1 MNALRATE
9 MDSYKWIK
17 QYVLYDVTFTTI
29 KKHFK
34 NRERN
39 REIKTVGIRSSGY
52 SGRNPEYPVSPGRN
66 LGLSLGF
73 HTLTH

>member
-1 MNALRATE
+1 
-9 MDSYKWIK
+9 MDKTVCFIRCDFYHN
-17 QYVLYDVTFTTI
+17 

-34 NRERN
+34 NKERN

-66 LGLSLGF
+66 LGLSLGS
-73 HTLTH
+73 HTLAH